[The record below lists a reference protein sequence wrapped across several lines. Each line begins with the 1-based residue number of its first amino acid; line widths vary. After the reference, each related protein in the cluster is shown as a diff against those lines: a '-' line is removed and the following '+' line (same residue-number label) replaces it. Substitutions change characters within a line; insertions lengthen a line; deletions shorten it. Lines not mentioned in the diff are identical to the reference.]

1 MMKKEKNKLIPGWL
15 SVVVFCSSIAVIIF
29 ALILISK
36 NDMLSQQE
44 NGTLSEEIVIQNDS
58 NSIAIPG
65 YELLEFYADSRIQT
79 LCLSN
84 PAQNACFFQI
94 SLRLGETL
102 LWKSDLIEPGKTS
115 EPILLTQVLKKG
127 TYTNAVLKYECFQM
141 DGKTPLNGAETK
153 ITLWVK

>member
-1 MMKKEKNKLIPGWL
+1 MIKKRKNRLIPGWL
-15 SVVVFCSSIAVIIF
+15 SVVVLCSSIVVIIF
-29 ALILISK
+29 ALILISQ
-36 NDMLSQQE
+36 NDMPSQQD
-44 NGTLSEEIVIQNDS
+44 NGTLSEEMVIQNNPD
-58 NSIAIPG
+58 SIAIPG
-65 YELLEFYADSRIQT
+65 YELLEFDADSRIQN

-84 PAQNACFFQI
+84 PTQNVCFFQI
-94 SLRLGETL
+94 SLYLEEML

-127 TYTNAVLKYECFQM
+127 TYTNAVLKYECYQM

>member
-1 MMKKEKNKLIPGWL
+1 MKKRKNRLIPGWL
-15 SVVVFCSSIAVIIF
+15 SVAVFCSSIVVIIF

-36 NDMLSQQE
+36 NDMPSQQD
-44 NGTLSEEIVIQNDS
+44 NGTLSEEMVIQNNSD
-58 NSIAIPG
+58 SIAIPG
-65 YELLEFYADSRIQT
+65 YELLEFDADSRTQT
-79 LCLSN
+79 LRLSN

-94 SLRLGETL
+94 SLYLGETL

-115 EPILLTQVLKKG
+115 EPILLTQVLEKG

>member
-1 MMKKEKNKLIPGWL
+1 MKKQKNKLIPGWL
-15 SVVVFCSSIAVIIF
+15 SVAVFCSSIAVIIF

-36 NDMLSQQE
+36 NDMPLQQD
-44 NGTLSEEIVIQNDS
+44 NGTLSEEMVIQNNPD
-58 NSIAIPG
+58 SIAIPG
-65 YELLEFYADSRIQT
+65 YELLEFDADSRTQT

-94 SLRLGETL
+94 SLCLGETL

>member
-1 MMKKEKNKLIPGWL
+1 MIKKRKNRLIPGWL
-15 SVVVFCSSIAVIIF
+15 SVVVFCSSIVVIIF

-36 NDMLSQQE
+36 NDMPSQQD
-44 NGTLSEEIVIQNDS
+44 NGILSEEMIIQNNPD
-58 NSIAIPG
+58 SIAIPG
-65 YELLEFYADSRIQT
+65 YELLEFDANSRTQT

-84 PAQNACFFQI
+84 PTQNVCFFQI
-94 SLRLGETL
+94 SLYLEEML

-127 TYTNAVLKYECFQM
+127 TYTNAVLKYECYQM